1 MTLKDYA
8 ALIDARLAELLPEA
22 EKKIPDTDEIP
33 WLLEN
38 AMRYSVM
45 AGGKRLRPAMLL
57 ACADM
62 LGVDRAEALLDA
74 CALEMI
80 HTYSLIHDD
89 LPAMDN
95 DTLRRGRPT
104 NHVVYGEAMA
114 ILAGDG
120 LLTHAFAHMTAQALQ
135 YPERAQAHLRAIRA
149 VADAAG
155 MEGMVAGQSV
165 DVYCEKHGCDPEDK
179 KGQLDYIHLN
189 KTAAMIRGALL
200 AGAELGDPTEEAR
213 KAFSDYGEALGVA
226 FQVADDI
233 LDATSTTEVMGKTVG
248 KDAAEGK
255 LTYVALYGLEESRAR
270 LEQLTQRAID
280 AIAPLDRDGFF
291 TELAKDLLIRKN

>member
-1 MTLKDYA
+1 MNAQYE
-8 ALIDARLAELLPEA
+8 ALRAQAEDALHHCLPESEGYA
-22 EKKIPDTDEIP
+22 KV
-33 WLLEN
+33 LLES
-38 AMRYSVM
+38 AHYSLL
-45 AGGKRLRPAMLL
+45 AGGKRLRPVLTLAAAKAMGASVQEAMPY
-57 ACADM
+57 ACAI
-62 LGVDRAEALLDA
+62 
-74 CALEMI
+74 EMI

-155 MEGMVAGQSV
+155 MEVMVAGQSV

>member
-1 MTLKDYA
+1 MNAQYEVLRA
-8 ALIDARLAELLPEA
+8 QAEEALHHCLPESEGYA
-22 EKKIPDTDEIP
+22 KV
-33 WLLEN
+33 LLES
-38 AMRYSVM
+38 AHYSLL
-45 AGGKRLRPAMLL
+45 AGGKRLRPVLVLAAAKAMDVNLQEAMPY
-57 ACADM
+57 ACAI
-62 LGVDRAEALLDA
+62 
-74 CALEMI
+74 EMI

-120 LLTHAFAHMTAQALQ
+120 LLTHAFAHMTAQAMR
-135 YPERAQAHLRAIRA
+135 YPEHAQAHLRAIRA

-155 MEGMVAGQSV
+155 IEGMVAGQSV
-165 DVYCEKHGCDPEDK
+165 DVYCEKHGCDPHDQ
-179 KGQLDYIHLN
+179 KGQLEYIHRN

-200 AGAELGDPTEEAR
+200 AGAELGDPSEAAR
-213 KAFSDYGEALGVA
+213 NAFAEYGEALGVA

-255 LTYVALYGLEESRAR
+255 LTYVALYGLTESRIR
-270 LEQLTQRAID
+270 LEQLTRRAID
-280 AIAPLDRDGFF
+280 AISPVDADGFF
-291 TELAKDLLIRKN
+291 AALAGDLLIRKN

>member
-1 MTLKDYA
+1 MNAQYE
-8 ALIDARLAELLPEA
+8 ALRAQAEDALHHCLPESEGYA
-22 EKKIPDTDEIP
+22 RV
-33 WLLEN
+33 LLES
-38 AMRYSVM
+38 ARYSLM
-45 AGGKRLRPAMLL
+45 AGGKRLRPVLVLAAAGAMGVSAQEAMPY
-57 ACADM
+57 ACAI
-62 LGVDRAEALLDA
+62 
-74 CALEMI
+74 EMI

-135 YPERAQAHLRAIRA
+135 YPDRAQAHLRAIRA

-155 MEGMVAGQSV
+155 LAGMVAGQSV
-165 DVYCEKHGCDPEDK
+165 DVYCEKHGCDPEDN

-213 KAFSDYGEALGVA
+213 RAFSDYGEALGVA

-280 AIAPLDRDGFF
+280 AIAPVDGAGFF
-291 TELAKDLLIRKN
+291 AGLAKDLLIRKN

>member
-1 MTLKDYA
+1 MIAQYE
-8 ALIDARLAELLPEA
+8 ALRALAEDALRHCLPA
-22 EKKIPDTDEIP
+22 DSQYADV
-33 WLLEN
+33 LLES
-38 AMRYSVM
+38 ARYSLL
-45 AGGKRLRPAMLL
+45 AGGKRLRPVLVLAAAQTVGVALEEAL
-57 ACADM
+57 PYACAI
-62 LGVDRAEALLDA
+62 
-74 CALEMI
+74 EMI

-95 DTLRRGRPT
+95 DTLRRGRAT

-120 LLTHAFAHMTAQALQ
+120 LLTHAFAHMSTQALR
-135 YPERAQAHLRAIRA
+135 YPEHAVAHLRAIAA

-165 DVYCEKHGCDPEDK
+165 DVFCEKNGSDPSDE
-179 KGQLDYIHLN
+179 KGQLDYIHRN

-200 AGAELGDPTEEAR
+200 AGAELGQPDEAVR
-213 KAFSDYGEALGVA
+213 RAFIRYGEALGVA
-226 FQVADDI
+226 FQIADDI

-255 LTYVALYGLEESRAR
+255 LTYVALYGIEESQRR
-270 LEQLTQRAID
+270 LAALTQQAGE
-280 AIAPLDRDGFF
+280 AIAPIDRSGFF
-291 TELAKDLLIRKN
+291 AQLAHDLLSRKN